1 MNRRKFLKSGSIV
14 SISVP
19 AMALAA
25 SQGKAATTEATV
37 GGEWFMKDVNLEEIT
52 IDELQQK
59 MASGEQTSKSITKM
73 YLKRI
78 EDIDKKGP
86 GLNSVIELNPD
97 AVAIAEKMD
106 AERKAGKLRGPM
118 HGIPVLIKDNID
130 TGDKMMTT
138 AGSLALVGNKAA
150 KDAFIVTQLRNAGA
164 VLLGKTNLS
173 EFANFRSERS
183 TSAWSSR
190 GGQTR
195 CPYMLN
201 RNPSGSSAGSG
212 SATAAS
218 LCAVSIGTETNGSI
232 VSPSSINGLVG
243 IKPTVGLL
251 SRSGII
257 PISATQDTPGPMARN
272 VKDAAI
278 FLGALAGVDPADAV
292 TLQSKGKA
300 LTDYTKELSKD
311 GLKGKRIGIE
321 KACLAGGNPDVLMLT
336 KNAVKILQ
344 AQGATI
350 VEVDLVKQTRELRNA
365 SYSVL
370 QFEFKDGLNKY
381 LSTAN
386 APVKSLAE
394 VIAYNKV
401 NEPTAMPYFKQE
413 ILESSEV
420 KDDLKNKEYQEAV
433 AKTISARGMIDSIIK
448 ENNLDAICAS
458 TNGPA
463 GCIDLVN
470 GDYGGGFSFSSPAA
484 MAGYPHITLPMGQ
497 VHNLPV
503 GFSFIAGAYKEEA
516 IINMAYAFEQACQAR
531 KAPKYIEGII

>member
-1 MNRRKFLKSGSIV
+1 M
-14 SISVP
+14 SVP

-25 SQGKAATTEATV
+25 SQANAANTN
-37 GGEWFMKDVNLEEIT
+37 GNYGEGWFMKDLNLEEIT

-78 EDIDKKGP
+78 ESIDKSGP
-86 GLNSVIELNPD
+86 GLNSVIEVNPD
-97 AVAIAEKMD
+97 AIAIAEKMD

-118 HGIPVLIKDNID
+118 HGIPVLIKDNIN

-138 AGSLALVGNKAA
+138 AGSLALVGNKAS
-150 KDAFIVTQLRNAGA
+150 KDAFIVGQLRNAGA

-195 CPYMLN
+195 CPYILN

-257 PISATQDTPGPMARN
+257 PISATQDTAGPMARN

-278 FLGALAGVDPADAV
+278 FLAALAGVDAADEV

-300 LTDYTKELSKD
+300 LADYTTGLSKD
-311 GLKGKRIGIE
+311 ALKGKRIGVE
-321 KACLAGGNPDVLMLT
+321 KACLTGGNPDVLALT
-336 KNAVKILQ
+336 KNAIKILKD
-344 AQGATI
+344 QGATI
-350 VEVDLVKQTRELRNA
+350 VEVELVKLTRELTNA
-365 SYSVL
+365 SYDVL

-401 NEPTAMPYFKQE
+401 NEPTAMPYFKQD
-413 ILESSEV
+413 ILESSQA
-420 KDDLKNKEYQEAV
+420 KDDLKSKEYQEAV
-433 AKTISARGMIDSIIK
+433 AKTINTRGMIDTIIK

-484 MAGYPHITLPMGQ
+484 MAGYPHITVPMGQ

-503 GFSFIAGAYKEEA
+503 GFSFIAGAYKEQA